1 MIVQI
6 FRNNTLV
13 AAVKPLDSSELQQE
27 KQTKDQIMLK
37 FVLSDFV
44 DIRVGD
50 YISFEKTKQIYVIN
64 QSPEIIESPK
74 NYNYTCYFEGAIQ
87 NLYKTKI
94 LLETE
99 KAEGGYYRDYKFSL
113 TGNSQTF
120 LDFIVSNLNRNSTS
134 EIITGDFEP
143 TETKTFEFNNWN
155 AFEAITELSSS
166 LNFNWYL
173 ESNVLHFAKK
183 QNNITHLLQVGRRK
197 GAIELTRMKVSN
209 NNIETV
215 VYGYGGTQNMPPR
228 VNADGLSYDSNLLK
242 ENRLCFDGV
251 DGESK
256 LEKNVEL
263 YGRIESVQ
271 EFDEIHPKRTGTVTG
286 ITENLR
292 TFYDTNI
299 EFDINETLISGI
311 NPKIT
316 FNTGKLAGLTFNISF
331 DNSTK
336 AITVDYYSNESGQY
350 PNEIIFASIG
360 DSYKLFDVIMPQN
373 YIDEAKVLLRQT
385 TQDYIDLQSKSVEA
399 YEAKLDPQDLQENG
413 TVLNIGDTIRIVSDI
428 FKIDDF
434 YEIKELTQNIS
445 KPFNYSI
452 KFGDILPKSLL
463 YLFRTNNFSIQQ
475 SIYNVSN
482 NSVTNNQLTNVIGGE
497 TLVWQPIG

>member
-6 FRNNTLV
+6 FRNNKV
-13 AAVKPLDSSELQQE
+13 IAAVKPLDASELQQE
-27 KQTKDQIMLK
+27 KQTKDQILLK

-44 DIRVGD
+44 DIKVGD
-50 YISFEKTKQIYVIN
+50 YISFDKTNQIYVIN

-74 NYNYTCYFEGAIQ
+74 NNSYTCYFEGAIQ
-87 NLYKTKI
+87 CLYKTKI

-99 KAEGGYYRDYKFSL
+99 KKEGGFYKDYKFSL
-113 TGNSQTF
+113 TGNAQTF
-120 LDFIVSNLNRNSTS
+120 LSFIVSNLNRNSNTQ
-134 EIITGDFEP
+134 IIAGDFEA

-173 ESNVLHFAKK
+173 EGNVLHFTKK
-183 QNNITHLLQVGRRK
+183 QNNITHILQVGRRK
-197 GAIELTRMKVSN
+197 GSIELTRMKVSN

-215 VYGYGGTQNMPPR
+215 VYGYGGSKNIPPR
-228 VNADGLSYDSNLLK
+228 VNTDGLNYDSNLLK

-256 LEKNVEL
+256 LEKNVDL
-263 YGRIESVQ
+263 YGRIESIQ
-271 EFDEIHPKRTGTVTG
+271 EFDDIFPQRSGIVTG
-286 ITENLR
+286 LSENLR

-299 EFDINETLISGI
+299 EFDINENLISGI

-331 DNSTK
+331 NNSSK
-336 AITVDYYSNESGQY
+336 AITMDYYSDESGQY
-350 PNEIIFASIG
+350 PNELIFTSVG
-360 DSYKLFDVIMPQN
+360 DSYKLYDVIMPQN
-373 YIDEAKVLLRQT
+373 YIDEAKELLRQT
-385 TQDYIDLQSKSVEA
+385 TQDYLNLQSKSVES
-399 YEAKLDPQDLQENG
+399 YEAKLDPQYLQENEI
-413 TVLNIGDTIRIVSDI
+413 VLNIGDTIRVVSDV
-428 FKIDDF
+428 FLIDDF
-434 YEIKELTQNIS
+434 YEIKELTQNITR
-445 KPFNYSI
+445 PYNYTI

-497 TLVWQPIG
+497 KLVWQPV